1 MNVLITSTA
10 RRIDFVKFFQEA
22 YRKLDIDGKVIATD
36 PEYNAPSLQQG
47 DISYVVPA
55 HTDPEYADVILKI
68 CKEHDVKGILPLN
81 DWEVGQL
88 TANKHKFEEAGVSV
102 FVPSPEVNEK
112 IRDKGKYEELLGG
125 FEVKAPKTFAT
136 VEGTK
141 KAVKAG
147 ELDLPVILKPR
158 NGSASV
164 GIQFVYNLEDLETA
178 YRQVVEEIKEQPLN
192 DATEKHPEEN
202 VIIQQVV
209 EGDKFSLDIF
219 NDLNGH
225 FVTSFLRKQ
234 LAMRGGDVDRCI
246 TYDEPALHEIARK
259 IGENLGHIGYI
270 NTDVYY
276 DGKDY
281 YVIDINPRVGG
292 GYAFSHHAGADLPS
306 IVLALLS
313 DRDIKKEWTQEEPGL
328 EFARHDVVTQ
338 INKNRARRLFSYS

>member
-10 RRIDFVKFFQEA
+10 RRIDFVGFFQEA
-22 YRKLDIDGKVIATD
+22 YRKLDINGKVIATD

-55 HTDPEYADVILKI
+55 HTDPEYANVILEI
-68 CKEHDVKGILPLN
+68 CKEHEVKGILPLN
-81 DWEVGQL
+81 DLEVAQL
-88 TANKHKFEEAGVSV
+88 IEHKDKFMENGISV
-102 FVPSPEVNEK
+102 FVPSADVNEK

-125 FEVKAPKTFAT
+125 FGVKAPKTFSN
-136 VEGTK
+136 VKDTK
-141 KAVKAG
+141 KAVESG

-164 GIQFVYNLEDLETA
+164 GIEFVYYLEDLEMA
-178 YRQVVEEIKEQPLN
+178 YRRVVEEIKAEPLTE
-192 DATEKHPEEN
+192 ATDKNPEEN

-225 FVTSFLRKQ
+225 YVTSFVRKQ

-246 TYDEPALHEIARK
+246 IYDEPVLHDIARK
-259 IGENLGHIGYI
+259 IGENLGHVGYI

-306 IVLALLS
+306 IILALLS
-313 DRDIKKEWTQEEPGL
+313 GQDIKKEWAEEEPGL

-338 INKNRARRLFSYS
+338 INKNRGKRLYSHS